1 MSSEISVIIPVY
13 NVERYLDKCVSAIL
27 AQSYT
32 DFELILV
39 DDGSTDQSGAMCDRY
54 AERHEAVRVIHQQN
68 KGLGGARNTGIENAT
83 GEYLLF
89 LDSDD
94 FVHPDLL
101 KRCAEHVQRHDCDMV
116 FFDQVAVFD
125 NGARGAVYS
134 CPVQADE
141 LLVNDDLRSLVFFSG
156 ACNRIFRRTLFTDTG
171 VRFPEH
177 VWYED
182 LRTISKLMP
191 SVKSAFYDAA
201 EPLYFY
207 LQRPGSIMHTP
218 DFPRIV
224 NERIAAVAEI
234 IRYYKE
240 QGLFDAYRAELEF
253 LWLFHGYFLP
263 VREMQA
269 MSPTF
274 SKYAEQLRERLLNEF
289 PNARQNCYIDKLMNA
304 RERFLL
310 NCALQKRY
318 MTIKIFSFAN
328 KVVKRIRHVQ

>member
-1 MSSEISVIIPVY
+1 
-13 NVERYLDKCVSAIL
+13 
-27 AQSYT
+27 
-32 DFELILV
+32 V
-39 DDGSTDQSGAMCDRY
+39 DDGSTDQSGVMCDRY
-54 AERHEAVRVIHQQN
+54 AEGNEAIRTIHQQN

-101 KRCAEHVQRHDCDMV
+101 KRCAAHAQRYDCDMV

-134 CPVQADE
+134 CSAKAGE
-141 LLVNDDLRSLVFFSG
+141 RLVNDDLRSLVFFSG

-171 VRFPEH
+171 IRFPEH

-191 SVKSAFYDAA
+191 SVKSAFYDAT

-224 NERIAAVAEI
+224 DERIAAVAEI

-274 SKYAEQLRERLLNEF
+274 PKYADQLRLKLLDEF
-289 PNARQNCYIDKLMNA
+289 PDAGQNRYIAKQLNNK
-304 RERFLL
+304 ERFLL
-310 NCALQKRY
+310 KCALQKRG
-318 MTIKIFSFAN
+318 IGF
-328 KVVKRIRHVQ
+328 